1 MNPYTLHSK
10 PYTNEAIQ
18 KLRDLPIEG
27 VAERLGLK
35 VTHHKTLCPFHND
48 NHPSLSIHVRRNS
61 YKCFVCGAHGGV
73 IDLAMHVLGK
83 NFIATCDWLAEE
95 HGAGRREYG
104 VGHHPNGNPNP
115 STLNPTPF
123 ESTRFE
129 KYFQQPYLNPAAR
142 SFLFTERKL
151 HPGVIRWCRLN
162 SFTDRHGTSWLQI
175 PYFDVD
181 GQLIGV
187 QNRLLRRREE
197 SVGSRALNPPP
208 SPISPSP
215 STLSPKPSP
224 LIPPPPRFL
233 FPQGSRISIYNL
245 PILKLLKPGEELWIA
260 EGCSD
265 CWALLSSGRKAIA
278 IPSATLLKE
287 EDLKPLHSALTT
299 QHSAPTTQHSAPTT
313 LHMFPDQDE
322 PGEHLFLQ
330 LRQLFPTLVR
340 HQLPPGIKD
349 FGELWKLRVQS
360 AKC

>member
-83 NFIATCDWLAEE
+83 NFIETCDWLAEE

-142 SFLFTERKL
+142 LFLFTERKF

-162 SFTDRHGTSWLQI
+162 SFTDRHGTPWLQI
-175 PYFDVD
+175 PYFDID

-208 SPISPSP
+208 SPISPNP
-215 STLSPKPSP
+215 SA

-287 EDLKPLHSALTT
+287 EDLKPLITNHSELSTLNS
-299 QHSAPTTQHSAPTT
+299 QLIN
-313 LHMFPDQDE
+313 LHMSPDADI
-322 PGEHLFLQ
+322 PGEKLYLQ
-330 LRQLFPTLVR
+330 LKQLFPQLVR
-340 HQLPPGIKD
+340 HPLPEGIKD
-349 FGELWKLRVQS
+349 YSEYYVKLITHNSQLRTHDHHH
-360 AKC
+360 

>member
-1 MNPYTLHSK
+1 M
-10 PYTNEAIQ
+10 
-18 KLRDLPIEG
+18 
-27 VAERLGLK
+27 
-35 VTHHKTLCPFHND
+35 
-48 NHPSLSIHVRRNS
+48 

-83 NFIATCDWLAEE
+83 NFIETCDWLAEE

-104 VGHHPNGNPNP
+104 VGHYPNGNPHP
-115 STLNPTPF
+115 STTYPKPSTIYPTPF

-142 SFLFTERKL
+142 LFLFTERKL

-208 SPISPSP
+208 SPISPNP
-215 STLSPKPSP
+215 SA

-233 FPQGSRISIYNL
+233 FPRGSRISIYNL

-287 EDLKPLHSALTT
+287 EDLKPLITLIHNSKFKIHNPPPL
-299 QHSAPTTQHSAPTT
+299 T
-313 LHMFPDQDE
+313 LHMSPDADI
-322 PGEHLFLQ
+322 PGEKLYLQ
-330 LRQLFPTLVR
+330 LKQLFPQLVR
-340 HQLPPGIKD
+340 HPLPEGIKD
-349 FGELWKLRVQS
+349 YSEYYVKSLIPQL
-360 AKC
+360 

>member
-1 MNPYTLHSK
+1 MN
-10 PYTNEAIQ
+10 PYTNEAIK

-83 NFIATCDWLAEE
+83 NFIETCDWLAN
-95 HGAGRREYG
+95 
-104 VGHHPNGNPNP
+104 GHNMIMSYHTKHTDIRNQK
-115 STLNPTPF
+115 SEFRT
-123 ESTRFE
+123 E
-129 KYFQQPYLNPAAR
+129 KYAKYFIRPFLIQEAR

-162 SFTDRHGTSWLQI
+162 SFTDRHGTPWLQI
-175 PYFDVD
+175 PYFDID

-187 QNRLLRRREE
+187 QNR
-197 SVGSRALNPPP
+197 A
-208 SPISPSP
+208 
-215 STLSPKPSP
+215 LSPK
-224 LIPPPPRFL
+224 PPRFL
-233 FPQGSRISIYNL
+233 FPRGSRISIYNL

-278 IPSATLLKE
+278 IPSATLLNEK
-287 EDLKPLHSALTT
+287 DLILLSPHFKGGDGEGS
-299 QHSAPTTQHSAPTT
+299 
-313 LHMFPDQDE
+313 LHMSPDADI
-322 PGEHLFLQ
+322 PGEKLYLQ
-330 LRQLFPTLVR
+330 LKQLFPQLVR
-340 HQLPPGIKD
+340 HSLPPGIKD
-349 FGELWKLRVQS
+349 FAEYYISSSLTANRQHPITNSQQPIARVALNAKL
-360 AKC
+360 

>member
-83 NFIATCDWLAEE
+83 NFIDTCDWLAEE

-104 VGHHPNGNPNP
+104 VG
-115 STLNPTPF
+115 
-123 ESTRFE
+123 
-129 KYFQQPYLNPAAR
+129 
-142 SFLFTERKL
+142 
-151 HPGVIRWCRLN
+151 
-162 SFTDRHGTSWLQI
+162 
-175 PYFDVD
+175 
-181 GQLIGV
+181 
-187 QNRLLRRREE
+187 
-197 SVGSRALNPPP
+197 SRVLNPPP
-208 SPISPSP
+208 SPINPNPSA
-215 STLSPKPSP
+215 

-233 FPQGSRISIYNL
+233 FPRGSRISIYNL

-287 EDLKPLHSALTT
+287 EDLKPLITLIHNSKFKIHNPPPL
-299 QHSAPTTQHSAPTT
+299 T
-313 LHMFPDQDE
+313 LHMSPDADI
-322 PGEHLFLQ
+322 PGEKLYLQ
-330 LRQLFPTLVR
+330 LKQLFPQLVR
-340 HQLPPGIKD
+340 HPLPEGIKD
-349 FGELWKLRVQS
+349 YSEYYVKSLIPQL
-360 AKC
+360 

>member
-83 NFIATCDWLAEE
+83 NFIETCDWLAEE

-104 VGHHPNGNPNP
+104 VGRREYGVGSRALNPPPSPISPKP
-115 STLNPTPF
+115 STIHPTPF

-142 SFLFTERKL
+142 LFLFTERKL

-162 SFTDRHGTSWLQI
+162 SFTDRHGTPWLQI
-175 PYFDVD
+175 PYFDID
-181 GQLIGV
+181 GQLIGI
-187 QNRLLRRREE
+187 QNR
-197 SVGSRALNPPP
+197 A
-208 SPISPSP
+208 
-215 STLSPKPSP
+215 LSPK
-224 LIPPPPRFL
+224 PPRFL
-233 FPQGSRISIYNL
+233 FPRGSRISIYNL

-287 EDLKPLHSALTT
+287 EDLKPLITLIHNSKFKIHNPPPL
-299 QHSAPTTQHSAPTT
+299 T
-313 LHMFPDQDE
+313 LHMSPDADI
-322 PGEHLFLQ
+322 PGEKLYLQ
-330 LRQLFPTLVR
+330 LKQLFPQLVR
-340 HQLPPGIKD
+340 HPLPEGIKD
-349 FGELWKLRVQS
+349 YSEYYVKSLIPQL
-360 AKC
+360 